1 MKDCMRR
8 LRGVEQSG
16 DQEGRGNDREG
27 VLLAGEDDEDPL
39 QQDYAPEVD
48 RDQRGVAIVSGIM

>member
-1 MKDCMRR
+1 MRR

-27 VLLAGEDDEDPL
+27 VLLAGEDDEAPL
-39 QQDYAPEVD
+39 QQDYTPEVD

>member
-1 MKDCMRR
+1 MKECMRR

-27 VLLAGEDDEDPL
+27 VLLAGEDDEAPL
-39 QQDYAPEVD
+39 QQDYTPEVD
-48 RDQRGVAIVSGIM
+48 RDQCGVAIVSGIM